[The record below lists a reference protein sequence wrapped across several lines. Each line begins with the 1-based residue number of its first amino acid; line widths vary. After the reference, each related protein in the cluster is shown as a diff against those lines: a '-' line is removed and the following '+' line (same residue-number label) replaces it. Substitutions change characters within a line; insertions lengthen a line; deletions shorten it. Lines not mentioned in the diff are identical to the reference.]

1 MDDVLLAGENPFVS
15 LYCGKYGDTVDRLR
29 YQRYYDWGT
38 CHQGLTATASKF
50 ATDIGSGALPQLKG
64 VPAGETEACK
74 VKGKACQL
82 KIGDGGFP
90 VTK

>member
-1 MDDVLLAGENPFVS
+1 MHSYLSTVESMETPWIG
-15 LYCGKYGDTVDRLR
+15 YGTKDTMRNLPPR
-29 YQRYYDWGT
+29 A
-38 CHQGLTATASKF
+38 HSSASKF